1 MATTQL
7 TGKQLTGKTI
17 AFAVSKE
24 GIEQVELT
32 EPWEAVVQAGGTPVL
47 VSSESGTVQAFNHL
61 DKGDQFPVD

>member
-1 MATTQL
+1 MAQL
-7 TGKQLTGKTI
+7 DEKKALDGKKVAILVADG
-17 AFAVSKE
+17 F
-24 GIEQVELT
+24 EQVELT